1 LLGATNATG
10 TGNATLTITVAPAG
24 VAPIITNS
32 PLTAAGTVGTPFS
45 FAITATGVPTSYT
58 ASPLPAGLSMV
69 NAATG
74 AITGT
79 PTTVGTTAVLL
90 GATNA
95 TGTGNATLTIAVAAA
110 SVPPIIIISPPIVI
124 NNPPLIAN
132 DSLTAAGTVGTPFS
146 YTITA
151 SGSPTSYTA
160 SPLPAGLSIVAAT
173 GAITGI
179 PTAAGTSAV
188 TLGATN
194 AFGTGNATLTITVA
208 AAGVV
213 PIITNNPL
221 TATGTLGMPFRFVI
235 TASGSPTSYAAFN
248 LPPGLFLNPLTG
260 EITGTPTRATTTY
273 VTLGATNAAGTG
285 TAVLMIVTPL
295 AASSRIVAFSARAL
309 SGQGDQTLI
318 VGFAVSGDNKNL
330 LVRAIGPGLAAY
342 GIVNFLADPM
352 LTLYGA
358 NNAVIATNDNWQID
372 SSGHD
377 QTTLIAATAAQVGA
391 FALQNGSKD
400 SALLFTVS
408 NGAHTTSLLRP
419 NSTTGVALTEIYD
432 IDTIPGARLTAVS
445 ARMNVTLGEGAL
457 IAGFSIAGNAPK
469 TMLIRGVGPGL
480 SAFGVS
486 GILADPQIAVF
497 LGSTQVASNDN
508 WETGT
513 STAAQISA
521 ASAQVGE
528 FPLSPGSK
536 DAALLI
542 TLQPGSYTVVV
553 TGVGN
558 TTGVAL
564 VEVYDTQ

>member
-1 LLGATNATG
+1 MGGLSIVTATGALTGTPTTTGTSPVLLGATNATG

-45 FAITATGVPTSYT
+45 FAITATGVPTGYT
-58 ASPLPAGLSMV
+58 AIGLPAGLAI
-69 NAATG
+69 NATTG

-79 PTTVGTTAVLL
+79 PTTAGTTAVLL

-95 TGTGNATLTIAVAAA
+95 TGTGNATLIIAVAAA
-110 SVPPIIIISPPIVI
+110 NVPPIIIINPPIVI
-124 NNPPLIAN
+124 NNPPLISN

-160 SPLPAGLSIVAAT
+160 L
-173 GAITGI
+173 
-179 PTAAGTSAV
+179 
-188 TLGATN
+188 
-194 AFGTGNATLTITVA
+194 
-208 AAGVV
+208 
-213 PIITNNPL
+213 
-221 TATGTLGMPFRFVI
+221 
-235 TASGSPTSYAAFN
+235 N

-432 IDTIPGARLTAVS
+432 LDTVPGARLTAVS

-480 SAFGVS
+480 SAFGVT
-486 GILADPQIAVF
+486 GVLADPQIAVF
-497 LGSTQVASNDN
+497 SGSTQVASNDN
-508 WETGT
+508 WETGN

-542 TLQPGSYTVVV
+542 TLQPGSYTVIV